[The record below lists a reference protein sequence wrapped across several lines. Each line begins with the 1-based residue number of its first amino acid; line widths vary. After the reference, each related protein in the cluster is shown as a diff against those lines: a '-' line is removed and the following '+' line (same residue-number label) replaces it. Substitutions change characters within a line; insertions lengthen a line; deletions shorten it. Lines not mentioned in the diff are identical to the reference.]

1 MLLCNLL
8 NAQIDFNHFI
18 NEIDW
23 NSTED
28 SLIKKYSESI
38 ESRNHYYND
47 KDKTVTD
54 YKVTGIKLG
63 EFECSASLEVDS
75 VSKKLVELS
84 FNFNGIEKKM
94 DAVTLSNQLDKELIA
109 LFGTPDKEKNDMD
122 NKYVKDRD
130 RTWYKDK
137 YIINV
142 IHMIFSDSHLY
153 SLSVKGVKDN
163 GNDFRVAKWGESKA
177 SIMKKEGKE
186 DVANMDKIYLFSDV
200 VAGYNCDVAYI
211 FTNDK
216 LTMAKYFFHP
226 SHTNKNEYIY
236 DYKKLV
242 NLMTEKYG

>member
-1 MLLCNLL
+1 
-8 NAQIDFNHFI
+8 
-18 NEIDW
+18 
-23 NSTED
+23 
-28 SLIKKYSESI
+28 
-38 ESRNHYYND
+38 
-47 KDKTVTD
+47 
-54 YKVTGIKLG
+54 
-63 EFECSASLEVDS
+63 
-75 VSKKLVELS
+75 
-84 FNFNGIEKKM
+84 M

-109 LFGTPDKEKNDMD
+109 LFGTPGKEKNDMD

-242 NLMTEKYG
+242 NLMTEKYGEPNYNSPEWKNSLYKDEPDSYGFAVSLGHLSYSAGWFGETTEITAALYGENYEISLIIQYVSKKYEGLKEKQDTQEKIKDL